1 MISGDFNFS
10 DIHWTDGS
18 FELKPGMS
26 NQVETF
32 HRFMSERFLSNH
44 IDKPTME
51 NNTLDLILLNVPEW
65 FAYCNVEN
73 NVKFSDHKIITCNP
87 TISLDDQKSSSDNEL
102 VNLYSTNL
110 PLLKWI
116 DSDPQTWEFYN
127 DLLNQVT
134 WNEVSEG
141 LDIDSKVLLLTELI
155 EEVSNET
162 FNKKD
167 PPKHPTIPTTT
178 KII

>member
-1 MISGDFNFS
+1 MG
-10 DIHWTDGS
+10 G
-18 FELKPGMS
+18 KRRG
-26 NQVETF
+26 
-32 HRFMSERFLSNH
+32 FLSNH

-87 TISLDDQKSSSDNEL
+87 TISSDDLKSSSDNEL

-110 PLLKWI
+110 PLLKWM

-134 WNEVSEG
+134 LNEVSEG

-155 EEVSNET
+155 EEVLNKT
-162 FNKKD
+162 FN
-167 PPKHPTIPTTT
+167 
-178 KII
+178 